1 MKMYNVTYNLVK
13 ILKKPF
19 HETKTVTA
27 KSEIIEASSFAD
39 ATKQIRD
46 THGYD
51 AKNIKVEEISKW
63 IDKSA

>member
-13 ILKKPF
+13 ISKMPF
-19 HETKTVTA
+19 YRTKTVTA

-46 THGYD
+46 AHGYD
-51 AKNIKVEEISKW
+51 AKNIKVEEISNE
-63 IDKSA
+63 

>member
-46 THGYD
+46 MHGRHGGQ
-51 AKNIKVEEISKW
+51 KH
-63 IDKSA
+63 